1 MFNDSFALCSFSLC
15 YDGDDYVLMSL
26 HTWVNVVEGKMIGID
41 RSVVGHEL
49 VNCFAVECLFS

>member
-15 YDGDDYVLMSL
+15 YDEDDYVFMSL
-26 HTWVNVVEGKMIGID
+26 HAWVNVVEGKMIGID